1 MSNTTMYTHQMQKS
15 VQEMKN
21 LQKILEVSY
30 ETLFELED
38 CVKGADQQL
47 QRWAQTLTSI
57 TAVVDQVKKAP
68 HLLILCQRIKMEM
81 MSFSYY
87 MVLEFIY
94 KKEAEVW
101 QQESE
106 FFQRY
111 SLYWEAY
118 DQETRLHM
126 LSFSGLHILPKKS
139 NLKSSCSL
147 VAINNCSIR
156 HLVI

>member
-1 MSNTTMYTHQMQKS
+1 MYTCQMQKS

-21 LQKILEVSY
+21 LQRILEVSY

-57 TAVVDQVKKAP
+57 TAVVDRVKKAP
-68 HLLILCQRIKMEM
+68 HPLIFCQRIKIEM

-94 KKEAEVW
+94 KKEAEM
-101 QQESE
+101 QLQESD
-106 FFQRY
+106 FLQRY
-111 SLYWEAY
+111 GLDWEAY
-118 DQETRLHM
+118 DQETRVE
-126 LSFSGLHILPKKS
+126 
-139 NLKSSCSL
+139 NLL
-147 VAINNCSIR
+147 Q
-156 HLVI
+156 